1 MGFTGGCDM
10 NIRTEQTYALTW
22 VAYDSDTYD
31 CDCDQDG
38 FFSTCP
44 VGSGAS
50 REAAV
55 ADFLER
61 LNG

>member
-1 MGFTGGCDM
+1 M